1 MYSKASNQITNL
13 VIFFDQLFFLL
24 VASSMTTACATSV
37 HPKTTRTIPDM
48 VQKEESVNTLKT
60 EVISLIKNLKSVFD
74 TDQINNPPAV
84 AKILDVEFQ
93 EWSEFNLGWP
103 NHLEKYKFR
112 SVILQAHSDK
122 NPSTNFRFYY
132 RQVHSTNVA
141 PTQGGLGIFGIPSLF
156 CLTIKDIE
164 PVIGKQLVG
173 RKKLPAPL
181 HGGSRIGP
189 DEEFVIEVFSA
200 DRSRIFKVGGA
211 LENDQE
217 PINACIGSVFVR
229 YVLPSNK

>member
-1 MYSKASNQITNL
+1 MDRIGK
-13 VIFFDQLFFLL
+13 FFNRLFFLL
-24 VASSMTTACATSV
+24 VASSMTTACVSSV
-37 HPKTTRTIPDM
+37 RPEMTRTISDM
-48 VQKEESVNTLKT
+48 VRKEESMNMLKT
-60 EVISLIKNLKSVFD
+60 DVISLIKNLKSVFD
-74 TDQINNPPAV
+74 TDRINDPSAV

-112 SVILQAHSDK
+112 SVVLQAHLDED
-122 NPSTNFRFYY
+122 PSTKFRFYY

-141 PTQGGLGIFGIPSLF
+141 PTLGGLGIFGIASLF

-164 PVIGKQLVG
+164 PVIGKQLVR
-173 RKKLPAPL
+173 RKRLPAPL
-181 HGGSRIGP
+181 HGGSRTGP

-200 DRSRIFKVGGA
+200 DRSRIFMVGGA
-211 LENDQE
+211 LENDQD
-217 PINACIGSVFVR
+217 PINACTGSVFFH